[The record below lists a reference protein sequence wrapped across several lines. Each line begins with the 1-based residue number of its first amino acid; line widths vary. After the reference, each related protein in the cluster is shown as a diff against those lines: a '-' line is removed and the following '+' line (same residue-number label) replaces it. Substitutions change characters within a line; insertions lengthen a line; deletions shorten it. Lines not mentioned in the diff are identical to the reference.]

1 MELVKNISACI
12 GAITGIFAL
21 ATLLSEKVR
30 GIWSNI
36 FAKYGNNEKLTA
48 IEDFVKKIEEKLDSH
63 IESERLKEIKSCRTR
78 ILQFADKLR
87 HGDTPD
93 LEYTNEVMSDID
105 EYELYCVEHPNYPN
119 SRAVESIKKI
129 KQYYLTF

>member
-12 GAITGIFAL
+12 GAITGVFAL

-30 GIWSNI
+30 GMWSNI

-63 IESERLKEIKSCRTR
+63 IESERLKEIKCCRTR